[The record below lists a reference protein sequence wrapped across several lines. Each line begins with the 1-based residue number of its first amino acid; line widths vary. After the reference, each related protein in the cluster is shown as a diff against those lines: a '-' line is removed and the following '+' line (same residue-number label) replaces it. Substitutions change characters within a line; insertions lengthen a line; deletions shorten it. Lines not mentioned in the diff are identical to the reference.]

1 MPLYL
6 ATSNPGKVR
15 EFLKAGLDVELL
27 PGLRE
32 ITAPEETGTTFEANA
47 ELKAVYYSRHTDGVV
62 LAEDSG
68 LEVDALHGA
77 PGVYSARYAGTGDDN
92 DNNRHLLAQLA
103 GKPSRTGRYVAVIAL
118 AQAGEVLATFRGT
131 VEGEILESPR
141 GDGGF
146 GYDPLFYYPP
156 FGKTFAESTLEEKAS
171 VSHRGAAIRLLSA
184 WLASRADNPAAS

>member
-15 EFLKAGLDVELL
+15 EFLKAGLEVEML
-27 PGLRE
+27 PGLPE
-32 ITAPEETGTTFEANA
+32 IAAPEETGATFEANA

-68 LEVDALHGA
+68 LEVDALGGA

-103 GKPSRTGRYVAVIAL
+103 GKPNRKGRYVAVIAL

-146 GYDPLFYYPP
+146 GYDPLFFYPP
-156 FGKTFAESTLEEKAS
+156 FGQTFAESTLEEKAS